1 MTTRTADFQDLLI
14 LDCRVCVCVCVCV
27 RVCVVSS
34 ANLMMVLVGW
44 VGVESWVYKEYSSG
58 LSTQP
63 CGEPVLSVMVEE
75 RWGPSFTVCG
85 RFVRK
90 SFIQVQ
96 MEGERPSA
104 VHLLTSMSGMI
115 VLNAE
120 L

>member
-1 MTTRTADFQDLLI
+1 MHRQSQIT
-14 LDCRVCVCVCVCV
+14 VE
-27 RVCVVSS
+27 SS

-44 VGVESWVYKEYSSG
+44 VRVQSYVYKEYSNG

-96 MEGERPSA
+96 EGERPSA
-104 VHLLTSMSGMI
+104 VSLLTSMSGMM